1 VCQMN
6 PSMGHKR
13 SHFHSCLCVVQSN
26 TLLPIAPYLS
36 IHLVERYC
44 FSWERRSENRLC
56 LWKSKKMTAPLLRVL
71 LVAFALYL
79 VMPFGRAQLPDDQS
93 NAMLELCGLFGEA
106 MEWNCEADPC
116 LWKSVSCDESGTSV
130 TYLLEYAPSIPLKLS
145 SKGHDAAV
153 ARH

>member
-1 VCQMN
+1 
-6 PSMGHKR
+6 
-13 SHFHSCLCVVQSN
+13 
-26 TLLPIAPYLS
+26 
-36 IHLVERYC
+36 
-44 FSWERRSENRLC
+44 
-56 LWKSKKMTAPLLRVL
+56 MTAPLLRVL